1 MSYLQLATVLFACI
15 SITACHDDD
24 INSDQLSTDSFVAN
38 FHVTNG
44 GTGNTAVEAQLRDI
58 TTSAFIDL
66 KNGDQLLSST
76 IGPAEGVTIN
86 GDLFTNLAQSADQI
100 RLMTGSFSNA
110 NFPSALLNFT
120 NEVSGS
126 LYEDNNTEN
135 TVYTISLKRPT
146 GDNSP
151 DSSVTL
157 PLHFSITAPQG
168 DLSFSRSMDDIVV
181 SWNGIDNAA
190 SINVRAS
197 LNCTGSFIT
206 GFNQTLT
213 VDTGTITIPAN
224 TFTTTPEGNCTLRI
238 IMDRYQTGTID
249 PHYAPGSQIISH
261 QKRYVDVPSV
271 P

>member
-1 MSYLQLATVLFACI
+1 MSYLQLVTILFACI

-44 GTGNTAVEAQLRDI
+44 GTGTTAVEAQLRD
-58 TTSAFIDL
+58 TSFSFIDL

-76 IGPAEGVTIN
+76 IGPAEYLTIN
-86 GDLFTNLAQSADQI
+86 GDLFTNLTQSADQI
-100 RLMTGSFSNA
+100 RLMTGSFSKA

-146 GDNSP
+146 GDNAP
-151 DSSVTL
+151 YSSATL
-157 PLHFSITAPQG
+157 PLNFSITAPQS
-168 DLSFSRSMDDIVV
+168 DLSFSRSMEDIVV
-181 SWNGIDNAA
+181 SWDRIDNTA
-190 SINVRAS
+190 STNVMAS

-206 GFNQTLT
+206 GFNETLT
-213 VDTGTITIPAN
+213 VDTGTITIPAD
-224 TFTTTPEGNCTLRI
+224 TFTSPPDGNCTLRI

-249 PHYAPGSQIISH
+249 PHYAFGSKITSH

>member
-1 MSYLQLATVLFACI
+1 MSYLQLVTVLFACI

-44 GTGNTAVEAQLRDI
+44 GTGTTAVEAQLHDT
-58 TTSAFIDL
+58 TTSSFIDL
-66 KNGDQLLSST
+66 KNGDKLLSST
-76 IGPAEGVTIN
+76 IGPAENIN
-86 GDLFTNLAQSADQI
+86 INDDLFANLAQSADQI

-120 NEVSGS
+120 DEVSGS

-135 TVYTISLKRPT
+135 TVYTISLKRPI
-146 GDNSP
+146 GASAP

-157 PLHFSITAPQG
+157 PLNFSITAPQS

-181 SWNGIDNAA
+181 SWDEIDDTA
-190 SINVRAS
+190 STNVRVS
-197 LNCTGSFIT
+197 LNCTDSFIT
-206 GFNQTLT
+206 GFNEILT
-213 VDTGTITIPAN
+213 VDTGTITIPAD
-224 TFTTTPEGNCTLRI
+224 TFTTPPDGNCTLRI
-238 IMDRYQTGTID
+238 IIDRYQTGTID
-249 PHYAPGSQIISH
+249 PHYAPGSKITSH
-261 QKRYVDVPSV
+261 QKRYVDVASV